1 MAKCTENINFFSI
14 DLEAERG
21 RFILWF
27 IFHKA
32 SQSIVHI
39 LVEKIVYLNLI
50 ESIMKVYVLYPQ
62 NDINN
67 AF

>member
-1 MAKCTENINFFSI
+1 MAKCTENINLLSI

-32 SQSIVHI
+32 SQSIVHN